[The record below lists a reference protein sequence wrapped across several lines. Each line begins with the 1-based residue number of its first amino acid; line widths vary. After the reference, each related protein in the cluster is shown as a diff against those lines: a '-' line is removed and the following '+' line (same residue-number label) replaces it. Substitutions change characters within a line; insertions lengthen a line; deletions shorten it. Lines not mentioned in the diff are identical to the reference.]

1 MTRHNSTTPTYPP
14 VKIELA
20 PPAEGDTCP
29 NIAHPFPKDFIAAI
43 EHACMVEIE
52 SWIRSNAPDH
62 IRELLSAQY
71 TAGEYRQRLENGQ
84 PVQVFLHAG
93 ILSTLPATLSKLGS
107 RISYDVDG
115 CINGGEA

>member
-1 MTRHNSTTPTYPP
+1 MSANTYPP

-20 PPAEGDTCP
+20 PPQDGDPCAYVANP
-29 NIAHPFPKDFIAAI
+29 LPKAFASAI

-62 IRELLSAQY
+62 IRELLIAQY
-71 TAGEYRQRLENGQ
+71 TAGEYRQRLESGQ
-84 PVQVFLHAG
+84 PVQAFLHAG
-93 ILSTLPATLSKLGS
+93 ILSTLPATLNKLGS